1 MNESL
6 SDRLRLSQQQA
17 LPAGPEVN
25 HGPGPT
31 GPKRRFPMSMIAGV
45 ILLSAAVG
53 AGSGAGVAT
62 LLDNGNSG
70 NSNTPVAAI
79 SQPSTNTA
87 GASVARTT
95 NVSASGQ
102 PASVADLY
110 VALRPSVVKID
121 AVSTSSGSGG
131 TGSGVILDTQ
141 GHILTNYHVV
151 QGFDQLSVSLSDGSS
166 RTATVIGTDPGN
178 DLAVIKIDAGGLN
191 LKPAKFGDSTQTRI
205 GDTVLALGNPL
216 DLEATLT
223 EGIVSGEGRVLNSG
237 TNARPLR
244 ELIQTDTAINPG
256 NSGGG
261 LFNLNGELIGIT
273 NAIENPT
280 GQESFAGIGYAIPV
294 STVQSSL
301 PAMLAGQTVSHARLG
316 VSLEDLTPALAQSL
330 NLNVTQGVLVQQV
343 EAGSGAATAG
353 LRGSTR
359 STAGDVIT
367 GIDGHNVKTFDDLAN
382 YLDTKKAGDQVTLS
396 IVRNGKQMNLNV
408 TLDAWTQ

>member
-6 SDRLRLSQQQA
+6 SDRLRLSQQSV
-17 LPAGPEVN
+17 PAGPDVN

-31 GPKRRFPMSMIAGV
+31 GPKRRFPASMIAGV

-62 LLDNGNSG
+62 LLDNGNSA

-79 SQPSTNTA
+79 SQPVTNTT
-87 GASVARTT
+87 GASVAKTT

-110 VALRPSVVKID
+110 TALRPSVVKID
-121 AVSTSSGSGG
+121 AVSTRSGSGG
-131 TGSGVILDTQ
+131 TGSGVILDAQ

-151 QGFDQLSVSLSDGSS
+151 QGFDQLSVALSDGSS
-166 RTATVIGTDPGN
+166 RTATVVGTDPGD
-178 DLAVIKIDAGGLN
+178 DLAVVQIDASGLN
-191 LKPAKFGDSTQTRI
+191 LTPVKMGDSTQTRI
-205 GDTVLALGNPL
+205 GDTVLAIGNPL

-280 GQESFAGIGYAIPV
+280 GQEAFAGIGYAIPV

-301 PAMLAGQTVSHARLG
+301 PAMLGGQTVSHARLG
-316 VSLEDLTPALAQSL
+316 VSLEDMTPALADSYGL
-330 NLNVTQGVLVQQV
+330 KVTQGVLVQQV

-353 LRGSTR
+353 LQATTRGS
-359 STAGDVIT
+359 AGDVIT
-367 GIDGHNVKTFDDLAN
+367 GIDGHDVKTFDDLAN
-382 YLDTKKAGDQVTLS
+382 YLDSKKAGDQVALS
-396 IVRNGKQMNLNV
+396 IVRNGKQMTLNV